1 MPRRKSV
8 KKPQACSR
16 VLTYIL
22 GTNESY
28 CDIFRDLSALNR
40 KLMRQGHSLV
50 IEKVEAFFHVTEENP
65 PGSGI
70 PTFDTLTLSA
80 GVAGDSWPVHNAWI
94 KSKAMWHE
102 MNQLVLADNPSI
114 KAKWHDYKLYLDD
127 HMRSG
132 TINAPFAS
140 GVPVMMGEWN
150 YSDFVLPQHE
160 VDPVTGIPL
169 PADQTQAHLVGP
181 DVGAAGNFV
190 SVGLVNA
197 YQESRSTVQLDS
209 PNVPPGMS
217 SSFFNLLTDSGSQEP
232 ELADTL
238 ENENE
243 NPPYDLDNYPG
254 GAVNVPGIV
263 LAESGVA
270 TIGSPTIILSPFVAQ
285 CGLVKFVVQHSK
297 WGVNVSMENKPVTIV
312 VTVAAGDYK
321 GVAAIP
327 MGQ

>member
-8 KKPQACSR
+8 KKPQTCSR
-16 VLTYIL
+16 TLQYQI
-22 GTNESY
+22 GTEISY
-28 CDIFRDLSALNR
+28 CDMFRDLSALNR

-50 IEKVEAFFHVTEENP
+50 IEKIEGVF
-65 PGSGI
+65 
-70 PTFDTLTLSA
+70 LSA
-80 GVAGDSWPVHNAWI
+80 ESAPGVSIMDTAYLQVSVAGDSWPVHNAWV
-94 KSKAMWHE
+94 KSKAMWEE

-114 KAKWHDYKLYLDD
+114 KATWSDYKVYLDD

-132 TINAPFAS
+132 VINAPFTLTS
-140 GVPVMMGEWN
+140 PVTLGDWN

-160 VDPVTGIPL
+160 VDPVTGLPL

-181 DVGAAGNFV
+181 DVGAPGNFV

-197 YQESRSTVQLDS
+197 YQESRATVQLGS

-232 ELADTL
+232 ELADVIEL
-238 ENENE
+238 ENDD
-243 NPPYDLDNYPG
+243 PPYDLDNYPG
-254 GAVNVPGIV
+254 GNTNVPSTQVVEI
-263 LAESGVA
+263 GVG
-270 TIGSPTIILSPFVAQ
+270 TIGSPLIYLSPFVAQ
-285 CGLVKFVVQHSK
+285 CGLLRFDYYAYKNGIKIDSALVPLVLH
-297 WGVNVSMENKPVTIV
+297 